1 MAGFSPGV
9 VEKSSETVVEQPPL
23 ASPLTRVSH
32 QALLLSRRYAKEVQG
47 VPDAHEVTNAVQG
60 VGMLPGSLRL
70 RQFRRGVLPAFTR
83 PRGVSTAH
91 EAKRI
96 PLPPGPG
103 QLRLEIA
110 HNRGIRREIWG
121 RQGRRRRC
129 PDGGTIQVLL
139 QPSLRRILITVRHKV
154 PVLPLHQHG
163 KESTGILASD
173 DLGMLGESEEGQPI
187 AVTLPDQALRLGLL
201 KEGEESR
208 GVLQIFGYDVTK
220 CWGLSAGLLALF
232 LVLFCNTSRASAG
245 GGGCVLE
252 RWGGCGCVRP

>member
-47 VPDAHEVTNAVQG
+47 VPDGHEVTNAVQG

-129 PDGGTIQVLL
+129 PDGSAIQILL
-139 QPSLRRILITVRHKV
+139 QPSLRRMLISWRYKV
-154 PVLPLHQHG
+154 PGLPLHPQG
-163 KESTGILASD
+163 KASKGI
-173 DLGMLGESEEGQPI
+173 PC
-187 AVTLPDQALRLGLL
+187 PD
-201 KEGEESR
+201 
-208 GVLQIFGYDVTK
+208 Y
-220 CWGLSAGLLALF
+220 LSM
-232 LVLFCNTSRASAG
+232 
-245 GGGCVLE
+245 
-252 RWGGCGCVRP
+252 